1 MELSATSTS
10 EKAIMSLQI
19 GSAHVLSTR
28 LDVVICVGALLKP
41 ETPLDASF
49 SDVIIQKSSA

>member
-1 MELSATSTS
+1 
-10 EKAIMSLQI
+10 MSLQI

-28 LDVVICVGALLKP
+28 LDVVVICVGALLKP

-49 SDVIIQKSSA
+49 SDVIIQSGLSCGTN